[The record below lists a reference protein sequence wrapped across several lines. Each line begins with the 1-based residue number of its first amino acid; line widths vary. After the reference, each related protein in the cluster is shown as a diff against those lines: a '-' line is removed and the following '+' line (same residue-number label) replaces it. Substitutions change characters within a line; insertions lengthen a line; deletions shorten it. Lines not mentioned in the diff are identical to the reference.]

1 MDSMQRHIEEE
12 NKKYKDVDVGK
23 QKVYFE
29 NCCVRVIRES
39 HNDKKVK
46 FWKKWNMSLSYK
58 KVSMSCNMWRNG
70 DEKRGKKNKV
80 SVSQR

>member
-1 MDSMQRHIEEE
+1 
-12 NKKYKDVDVGK
+12 
-23 QKVYFE
+23 
-29 NCCVRVIRES
+29 VRVIRES